1 MNIRGGKIEKA
12 NKDFMLTDKEKKE
25 KIKEVIDFLCMEST
39 KIEDIIIPEEAQR
52 TKQTRLKKGTRE
64 QEKV

>member
-12 NKDFMLTDKEKKE
+12 NKDFTLTDKEKKE

-52 TKQTRLKKGTRE
+52 TK
-64 QEKV
+64 